1 MATFTIV
8 LYSLGQWSEY
18 VGHPD
23 ESLAR
28 KYSLTASYWMQVQ
41 GESKLV
47 SEPDPRKIEKVVW
60 FPDLAPSIQEGSGNQ
75 KGGSG

>member
-28 KYSLTASYWMQVQ
+28 KYSLMASYWMQVQ
-41 GESKLV
+41 TSLGNRPSKNRKGSLV
-47 SEPDPRKIEKVVW
+47 PRPRPTHTGRVW
-60 FPDLAPSIQEGSGNQ
+60 EQ
-75 KGGSG
+75 KRSVW